1 MAPPIS
7 GDARLP
13 PQGTATY
20 ALYQFGTSGAA
31 VAVATAVTH
40 PLDVIKIRLQMQL
53 AGQRGN
59 LVGMV
64 HTVPHHLCIARFTN
78 LLLSILLKGNLS
90 QGAIFTQMV
99 KKEGPRSLYLG
110 FAPALTRSLVYGGLR
125 LGLYEPCKHV
135 CSYAFGSTNF
145 AFKFASGV
153 VAGALAT
160 TLTNPMEVLKVRS
173 QMSTSR
179 ISTIGM
185 MRKIVA
191 EEGLKAL
198 WKGVGPAMV
207 RAGCLTASQ
216 MALLKL
222 TPLEEGFQLHLMSSC
237 IAGTAG
243 TLVTAPIDM
252 IKTRL
257 MLQKESKG
265 GRVYRNGFHC
275 AYQVVRT
282 EGVKSLYKGGFAT
295 FARLGPQTAI
305 TFIACEK
312 LREFVGMTAI

>member
-59 LVGMV
+59 LVGM
-64 HTVPHHLCIARFTN
+64 
-78 LLLSILLKGNLS
+78 
-90 QGAIFTQMV
+90 GAIFTQMV

-216 MALLKL
+216 MVTYDEAKQALLKL
-222 TPLEEGFQLHLMSSC
+222 TPLEEGRVALLERLVHL
-237 IAGTAG
+237 
-243 TLVTAPIDM
+243 
-252 IKTRL
+252 
-257 MLQKESKG
+257 
-265 GRVYRNGFHC
+265 
-275 AYQVVRT
+275 
-282 EGVKSLYKGGFAT
+282 
-295 FARLGPQTAI
+295 
-305 TFIACEK
+305 
-312 LREFVGMTAI
+312 